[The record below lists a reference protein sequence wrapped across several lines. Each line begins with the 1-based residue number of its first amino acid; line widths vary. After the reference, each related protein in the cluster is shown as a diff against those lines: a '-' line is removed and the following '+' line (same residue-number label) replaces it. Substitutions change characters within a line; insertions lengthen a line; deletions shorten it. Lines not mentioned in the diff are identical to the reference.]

1 MPTTTGLEMA
11 RQRRH
16 RGHRAHY
23 PTTEEEEEERY
34 DVSEPSTAD
43 SRRGVSDDGDVLA
56 DDEALG
62 TSATETDPSYSDSRR
77 TGDSAT
83 GSWCSPVD
91 FSAPGTAPPTYM
103 NVAPLPIFRG
113 VPGECPV
120 AHLRRF
126 ARVCRANNAP
136 SAVAMAQIFPVT
148 LDGGAALWYELEVE
162 PHPGVSWEQVQSS
175 FLSAYCGPASVE
187 QSRSELM
194 AMKKAAGEP
203 VNAYYLR
210 MQWVLRKWPGHGI
223 PDAILRGIFLD
234 GLDEEYQDWVV
245 PQRPQS
251 LEEAFRL
258 ALSWEQAQCA
268 RAARRRNAVA
278 DPAAPVDEGAVKCG
292 FCDGQHEEGACEV
305 RQRMRELWLRSRE
318 RPQWKTAAAAASALS
333 NSGDGEAGTPRHGS
347 FRSLSLS
354 ESMVRK
360 TGEELAL
367 RRPQCQCVT
376 HQFWKKY
383 ERSNSSLGEGN
394 PNPPG
399 AD

>member
-16 RGHRAHY
+16 HRHRSHY
-23 PTTEEEEEERY
+23 PTSKKEEEGY
-34 DVSEPSTAD
+34 DVSEPSTTD
-43 SRRGVSDDGDVLA
+43 SRRSVSDDGDVLA
-56 DDEALG
+56 DHEALG
-62 TSATETDPSYSDSRR
+62 TSATETDPSYWDSCR

-91 FSAPGTAPPTYM
+91 FSAPGTAPLTYM
-103 NVAPLPIFRG
+103 NVAPLPIFWG

-120 AHLRRF
+120 AHLRWF
-126 ARVCRANNAP
+126 TRVCRANNVP
-136 SAVAMAQIFPVT
+136 SAMAMAQIFPVT

-162 PHPGVSWEQVQSS
+162 PHPGMSWEQVQSS
-175 FLSAYCGPASVE
+175 FQSTYCGPALVE

-194 AMKKAAGEP
+194 AMRKAAGEL

-223 PDAILRGIFLD
+223 PDAILRGIFID
-234 GLDEEYQDWVV
+234 GLDEKYQDWVI

-258 ALSWEQAQCA
+258 ALSREQAQCA
-268 RAARRRNAVA
+268 RAARCQNAVA
-278 DPAAPVDEGAVKCG
+278 DLAAPVDEGAVKCG
-292 FCDGQHEEGACEV
+292 FYDGQHDEGACEV
-305 RQRMRELWLRSRE
+305 RRRMRELWLRSRE
-318 RPQWKTAAAAASALS
+318 RPQGKTAAAASGLS
-333 NSGDGEAGTPRHGS
+333 NSSDGEAGTPRHGS

-354 ESMVRK
+354 ASMVRK

-367 RRPQCQCVT
+367 RRP
-376 HQFWKKY
+376 
-383 ERSNSSLGEGN
+383 
-394 PNPPG
+394 
-399 AD
+399 